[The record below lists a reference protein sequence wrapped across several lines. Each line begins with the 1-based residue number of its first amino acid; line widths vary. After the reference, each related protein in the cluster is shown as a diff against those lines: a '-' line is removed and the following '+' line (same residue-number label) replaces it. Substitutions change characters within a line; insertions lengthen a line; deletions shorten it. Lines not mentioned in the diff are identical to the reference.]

1 MLYIVGIGPGSREY
15 ILPKAVSIL
24 KKCNIIL
31 GFSRAIASIDYI
43 DKEKIAAKSLQ
54 NILNLSNE
62 YKGESV
68 AIIASGDPTFY
79 SVTNYFNKHY
89 LGDIEVIP
97 GISSFQ
103 YLTAK
108 LNISWNNAFVG
119 SLHGREDEFIEKV
132 KEHEISIWLTD
143 KKNNPSKLC
152 TELIREPIK
161 CNVIVGENLSY
172 ENEIITQ
179 GLPKIFIGNEYSNLS
194 ILVVERFKA
203 QS

>member
-15 ILPKAVSIL
+15 ILPRAVSIL
-24 KKCNIIL
+24 NKCNIIL

-43 DKEKIAAKSLQ
+43 DKEKIGAKSLQ
-54 NILNLSNE
+54 NILSLSNE

-79 SVTNYFNKHY
+79 GITNYFKKYY
-89 LGDIEVIP
+89 LGEIEVIP

-108 LNISWNNAFVG
+108 LNMSWNNAFVG

-132 KEHEISIWLTD
+132 REHEISIWLTD

-179 GLPKIFIGNEYSNLS
+179 GLPKNFIGNEYSSLS
-194 ILVVERFKA
+194 ILVVERFN
-203 QS
+203 